1 MKREWKLSS
10 FDLFTLG
17 MTIKGAWVYA
27 AAPDAE
33 LMRAGLRKLLAAK
46 RMRKA

>member
-1 MKREWKLSS
+1 MKRERKLSS

-33 LMRAGLRKLLAAK
+33 LMRAGLRKLLAANL
-46 RMRKA
+46 MRKA